1 MSPHMCISPGTSPT
15 ASPPSSTSTAAR
27 RSSAG
32 AGSHLV
38 ALAMLPLAA
47 AVSGML

>member
-1 MSPHMCISPGTSPT
+1 MCISPGTSPT

-32 AGSHLV
+32 SHLV

-47 AVSGML
+47 AVVSGML

>member
-1 MSPHMCISPGTSPT
+1 MHVHYSAGTSPL

-27 RSSAG
+27 RRSS

-38 ALAMLPLAA
+38 TLAMLPLAA
-47 AVSGML
+47 AAVSGML